1 MICSETDS
9 VSTRQSWCSHDLSSR
24 DVAKWTVIEA
34 ALGITAGCLPTTLPL
49 LRLMIRKRTPPSRT
63 SSSQGPPVTENW
75 TCRTHVERGLGP
87 SEDLDDGEILV
98 CKSISQV
105 RILNSGTGC
114 DVGPRNETCH

>member
-1 MICSETDS
+1 
-9 VSTRQSWCSHDLSSR
+9 
-24 DVAKWTVIEA
+24 
-34 ALGITAGCLPTTLPL
+34 
-49 LRLMIRKRTPPSRT
+49 MIRKRTPPSRT
-63 SSSQGPPVTENW
+63 PSSQGPPVTENW

-114 DVGPRNETCH
+114 DVGSRHETCH